1 MHVTV
6 HECSL
11 RDEQRKQNALLM
23 EGGSTRVK
31 AELSVCGGG
40 GCYREGP
47 PGDGVFKGRTLR
59 SRERCLLDRSFK
71 L

>member
-31 AELSVCGGG
+31 ADLSVCVWGGYG
-40 GCYREGP
+40 EGP

-59 SRERCLLDRSFK
+59 SRERCLLDRSVK